1 VRFSLLLV
9 FAAVIV
15 LGFVGFMLTYT
26 VRFTEVGVVTTFGS
40 ASEESV
46 IRDAGLKWRAPYPV
60 QKVTKYDTRV
70 RVLNTR
76 SETLQTA
83 DNRQIV
89 AQAFVAWRVSDPL
102 RFFQRFGGAGADA
115 RDHYRAAERDIE
127 DLLRS
132 AMAAVSG
139 YTFNDL
145 FSEGDSRLA
154 DLEGEL
160 LERLRGGDEGAR
172 RLTDLGVEAEFVGI
186 SQIVLPAETTEAVF
200 ARMKA
205 QRERLAAEAKSEG
218 EALAQT
224 IINDADSA
232 AARIRAF
239 AKQRAEQIRVQGEV
253 EAAQYI
259 ATLNQAKNLAVFL
272 DQLDFM
278 KQLLGR
284 NTTLVLSTSMPG
296 LGIFRPDALAQENT
310 DADGVPLFATPE
322 APTVAAG
329 PERDE

>member
-1 VRFSLLLV
+1 MRFSLLLV

-15 LGFVGFMLTYT
+15 LGFIGFMLTYT

-40 ASEESV
+40 ANEESV
-46 IRDAGLKWRAPYPV
+46 VREAGLKWRAPYPV

-83 DNRQIV
+83 DNRQVI

-115 RDHYRAAERDIE
+115 RDHYREAQRAVE
-127 DLLRS
+127 DLVRGALG
-132 AMAAVSG
+132 AVSG
-139 YTFNDL
+139 YTFSDL
-145 FSEGDSRLA
+145 FAADGSRLAELEAELLDRLRGDADGTRRLA
-154 DLEGEL
+154 DLGI
-160 LERLRGGDEGAR
+160 
-172 RLTDLGVEAEFVGI
+172 EAEFVGI
-186 SQIVLPAETTEAVF
+186 SQLVLPAETTEAVF

-205 QRERLAAEAKSEG
+205 QRERLAAEATSRG

-224 IINDADSA
+224 IINDAESA

-239 AKQRAEQIRVQGEV
+239 AEQRAEQIRVQGEI

-272 DQLDFM
+272 DQLEFM
-278 KQLLGR
+278 KKLLGR
-284 NTTLVLSTSMPG
+284 NTTLVLSTAMPG
-296 LGIFRPDALAQENT
+296 LGIFRPDALAEDRT
-310 DADGVPLFATPE
+310 DADGVPVFSEPKAPAVAT
-322 APTVAAG
+322 G
-329 PERDE
+329 QEREE